1 MKRDLVKR
9 LIIACMLCTV
19 LSANAT
25 TRCADLFGAVASR
38 MGART
43 QFEQDF
49 GRGVVI
55 RKVSNQEFHIEP
67 PPEVVRSV
75 RQAQVA
81 VGVRSKDGE
90 QVFTAIFD
98 GFSEAEVFAFRAML
112 HRDQTIKDDN
122 ALTAILLGEHPAL
135 GQRSYAE
142 VHEVALAA
150 RDRMNRRYRWA
161 DARVEAQSA
170 TKGEREERYL
180 LTVQRSAE
188 SDQFMLKLKL
198 KVANV
203 IRGRARQIASLLA
216 KPALNDATAEQAAHQ
231 MLSDLKK
238 GDPNVSAVSLKVL
251 AGDFVIADAK

>member
-1 MKRDLVKR
+1 MKLRKP
-9 LIIACMLCTV
+9 LIVACMLCKV
-19 LSANAT
+19 LNADAA
-25 TRCADLFGAVASR
+25 TRCADLFGEVASR
-38 MGART
+38 MEART

-49 GRGVVI
+49 GRGVAI

-67 PPEVVRSV
+67 PPAVVRSA

-81 VGVRSKDGE
+81 VGARSKDGV

-112 HRDQTIKDDN
+112 HRDQTIKDDS
-122 ALTAILLGEHPAL
+122 ALTAILLSESSAL
-135 GQRSYAE
+135 DQRSYAQ
-142 VHEVALAA
+142 VHELALAA

-161 DARVEAQSA
+161 DAKVEAQSA
-170 TKGEREERYL
+170 AKGEREERYL

-198 KVANV
+198 KVAV